1 MASSQDPSVMAAALN
16 PLLDLAAED
25 PAAFRNLVPSFAN
38 IFKQVSSPQDVPN
51 LRVFLWI
58 MGAKV

>member
-1 MASSQDPSVMAAALN
+1 MAAALN

-38 IFKQVSSPQDVPN
+38 IFKQVRSPQDVPN
-51 LRVFLWI
+51 LRVFVDH
-58 MGAKV
+58 GC